1 MDVGRQVNIKEDKV
15 SSKIRTKQKVNCFFV
30 RESRYEPI
38 EIKDGSAMA
47 FMSKMASGNPSNTHF
62 FKSFY
67 QAGNFSIFQDPLDS
81 YNFAVKKTGDNKAVY
96 LSDIFKIKK
105 PQKVLL
111 KVAEH

>member
-47 FMSKMASGNPSNTHF
+47 FMSKMASGNPVIRIFLNHFIRLVILVF
-62 FKSFY
+62 FKIH
-67 QAGNFSIFQDPLDS
+67 QIVIILQL
-81 YNFAVKKTGDNKAVY
+81 
-96 LSDIFKIKK
+96 KK
-105 PQKVLL
+105 PGIIKLFINLIFL
-111 KVAEH
+111 K